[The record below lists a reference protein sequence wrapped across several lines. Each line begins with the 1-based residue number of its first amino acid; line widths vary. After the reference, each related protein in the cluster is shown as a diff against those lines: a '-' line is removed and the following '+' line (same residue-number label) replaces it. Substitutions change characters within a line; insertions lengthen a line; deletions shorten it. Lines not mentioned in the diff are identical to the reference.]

1 MRTFLAGGS
10 GAIGIRLIPL
20 LVSAGH
26 EVAATTR
33 SPSKAERLAE
43 LRATPVVVDVLD
55 ADLLRTHVV
64 NFQPELVI
72 HQVTHLPDDIEQIP
86 DFAVAN
92 NQVRQEGTANLVAA
106 ARAAGAEQLVAQSVA
121 WSIPGNGGQAVHDL
135 EHQVL
140 QAGGVIVRYGQFYGP
155 DTYYPGEPP
164 PHPRIHIDEAA
175 RQTLLVLDH
184 PGGVV
189 TLTEG

>member
-10 GAIGIRLIPL
+10 GAIGVRLIPL

-33 SPSKAERLAE
+33 SPAKAERLAE
-43 LRATPVVVDVLD
+43 LGATPVVVDVLD

-64 NFQPELVI
+64 DFEPDLMI
-72 HQVTHLPDDIEQIP
+72 HQVTHLPDDIEQIR

-92 NQVRQEGTANLVAA
+92 NRVRRDGTANLVAA
-106 ARAAGAEQLVAQSVA
+106 AQAAGAERLVAQSVA
-121 WSIPGNGGQAVHDL
+121 WSLPGDGGQAVHDL

-140 QAGGVIVRYGQFYGP
+140 QARGVIVRYGQFYGS
-155 DTYYPGEPP
+155 DTYYPDEPP

-175 RQTLLVLDH
+175 RRTLEVLDH

-189 TLTEG
+189 TLVER